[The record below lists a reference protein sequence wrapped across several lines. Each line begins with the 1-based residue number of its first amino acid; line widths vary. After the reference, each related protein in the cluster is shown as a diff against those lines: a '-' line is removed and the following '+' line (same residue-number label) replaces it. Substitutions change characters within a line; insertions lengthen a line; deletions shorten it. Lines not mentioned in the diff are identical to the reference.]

1 MIETDTKRI
10 ALVVGMFSVVSDS
23 GDGEMKEMNNRAS
36 AGDECRCENGGD
48 GEKERDFREKITPRF
63 VAEIFA
69 TDVEERRL

>member
-1 MIETDTKRI
+1 
-10 ALVVGMFSVVSDS
+10 
-23 GDGEMKEMNNRAS
+23 MKEMNDRAR

-48 GEKERDFREKITPRF
+48 GEKERDFREKITPCF